1 MQPDFVRIN
10 ESIILIWAKTF
21 NMVLTQL
28 SGAPHA
34 RVWINQISKSY
45 YELVQVKINV
55 FLNSYASSE
64 TVCDALRNLVPCA
77 QF

>member
-1 MQPDFVRIN
+1 
-10 ESIILIWAKTF
+10 
-21 NMVLTQL
+21 MVLTQL

-55 FLNSYASSE
+55 FLNPYASSE